1 MTKTQATA
9 QARREIGRAY
19 KTATQ
24 SEFNAVTLNVTY
36 RTDCPSGAV
45 SAYTLSIEP
54 TALDGAGY
62 YGLKSHGP
70 VAYNVSSLRGV
81 YASRADAITAALSY
95 LPSCTIVER
104 VHVLTGDVTQA
115 VHPFGYRLRAV
126 DGVRATL
133 LGSKTP
139 RGTFVS
145 ASA

>member
-1 MTKTQATA
+1 MPSTD
-9 QARREIGRAY
+9 
-19 KTATQ
+19 
-24 SEFNAVTLNVTY
+24 EFNAVTLNVAY
-36 RTDCPSGAV
+36 LTDCPSGAV

-70 VAYNVSSLRGV
+70 VAHNVSSVRGV
-81 YASRADAITAALSY
+81 YASRTDAVVAALSY

-104 VHVLTGDVTQA
+104 LNVLTGDVTQA

-133 LGSKTP
+133 LGSKSV
-139 RGTFVS
+139 RGIFVS